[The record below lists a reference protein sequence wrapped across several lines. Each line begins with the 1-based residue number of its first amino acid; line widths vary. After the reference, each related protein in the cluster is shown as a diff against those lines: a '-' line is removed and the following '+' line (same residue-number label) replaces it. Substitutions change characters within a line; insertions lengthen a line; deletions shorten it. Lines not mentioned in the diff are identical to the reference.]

1 MNIFETHAHLD
12 FDDYKHDREQMI
24 QKAFKVGV
32 KNIINIGIDEKSS
45 RDSIKLA
52 EQYPEIYASVGY
64 HPSTVKI
71 FNEKVV
77 YELAK
82 HKKVVAIGEI
92 GLDYYR
98 NYNPKDMQKKAFARQ
113 VEIACE
119 IDKPIIIHDR
129 EAHEDC
135 FDVLKQNKAKKV
147 VFHCFSG
154 DVAFAEK
161 VLAEDWYISITGVIT
176 YKNNDLADVVRILP
190 KDKFFIETDSPYLT
204 PVPHRGKRNTP
215 EYLTYVVQ
223 KISDILRIPPNL
235 VAEQTYQ
242 NAKRFFLQEA
252 F

>member
-176 YKNNDLADVVRILP
+176 YKNNDLADVVRIL
-190 KDKFFIETDSPYLT
+190 
-204 PVPHRGKRNTP
+204 
-215 EYLTYVVQ
+215 
-223 KISDILRIPPNL
+223 
-235 VAEQTYQ
+235 
-242 NAKRFFLQEA
+242 
-252 F
+252 